1 MTSISWKASI
11 GTKSQ
16 RNEVTYNKTKKT
28 PTESSDFMR
37 HKYPYQTIM
46 INIHSYIYL
55 FIYLFISSHAW
66 ESTCDIRVDTLALL
80 VKLSNVV
87 IYE

>member
-1 MTSISWKASI
+1 
-11 GTKSQ
+11 
-16 RNEVTYNKTKKT
+16 
-28 PTESSDFMR
+28 
-37 HKYPYQTIM
+37 M

-55 FIYLFISSHAW
+55 FISSHAS
-66 ESTCDIRVDTLALL
+66 ESTCDIRVDALALL